1 MTYQIIPFTVE
12 YKTWAAALLAEHW
25 GSARIVTRGRLH
37 QADELPGF
45 IAVEKGEPVGLVTY
59 SIKGNNC
66 EITSMNSLA
75 EGKGVGTSLVEA
87 AKQTALQ
94 KSCKRLWLVTTNDNT
109 RALRFW
115 QKRGFKIAAIH
126 VNAIAQ
132 SRKLKP
138 EIPLAGNDGIPVRD
152 EIELEMML

>member
-1 MTYQIIPFTVE
+1 M
-12 YKTWAAALLAEHW
+12 
-25 GSARIVTRGRLH
+25 
-37 QADELPGF
+37 
-45 IAVEKGEPVGLVTY
+45 
-59 SIKGNNC
+59 
-66 EITSMNSLA
+66 
-75 EGKGVGTSLVEA
+75 GTSLVEA